1 MLGPQVFYAYFRPFG
16 LPIGG
21 FFADYQ
27 HQIDVADGT
36 DVNLSLIDLF
46 VLETWRKKTIWML
59 LDPQIL
65 IDHENNIVW

>member
-1 MLGPQVFYAYFRPFG
+1 MLGPQVFYAYFRPFS
-16 LPIGG
+16 LPIDG
-21 FFADYQ
+21 FFPGYQ

-46 VLETWRKKTIWML
+46 VLKTCRKKTIWML
-59 LDPQIL
+59 LDPQII